1 MPTDPKW
8 LALAQGIEWISEAP
22 GYEGCVFH
30 LSQAPEASQQAIA
43 AELERVD
50 AEADKAGFERGKK
63 DFDRLVEKGTC
74 GWYDDLHRQLNEVC
88 ADRDRLAAENA
99 ELKARLK
106 ELEYRDS
113 L

>member
-1 MPTDPKW
+1 MPTDRKW
-8 LALAQGIEWISEAP
+8 ITRAQGIGCPTCNAIGCNHATYLEA
-22 GYEGCVFH
+22 V
-30 LSQAPEASQQAIA
+30 A